1 MLTPFDSE
9 FAKHHILELPTGSGS
24 WDIAECTN
32 KMDFEKLLPWCR
44 DEEDDSDFPP
54 EEEESLDEFAFVDEV
69 SGYEVWASACL
80 YDAVVNG
87 TDYASYCTGY
97 EDEYRKAVEALR
109 KALAKKKFLSRI
121 PVHDL
126 SEILQNAVD
135 ALDCVL
141 DNADDNS
148 ELAGKMQK
156 NGQYKAFWTE
166 ILGLQSRLSDHIEL
180 KGAI

>member
-44 DEEDDSDFPP
+44 DEEDSDFSPV
-54 EEEESLDEFAFVDEV
+54 EEECLHEYGFVDEI

-87 TDYASYCTGY
+87 TDYALYCTGY
-97 EDEYRKAVEALR
+97 AEEYQKAVEALR

-126 SEILQNAVD
+126 PEILQNAVD

-141 DNADDNS
+141 DNVAGES
-148 ELAGKMQK
+148 ELAGKMQE
-156 NGQYKAFWTE
+156 NGNYEVFWTE
-166 ILGLQSRLSDHIEL
+166 ILALQNRLSDHIEL